1 MKIFGKNFPYKISDL
16 PYFSNLLTIYSKT
29 LGDMEYKRKQRSMN
43 DITKQ
48 KISASLKGRKKSF
61 QHCQNISKG
70 LEGYWQQIPQQQTGN
85 TTTDGLV

>member
-1 MKIFGKNFPYKISDL
+1 MD
-16 PYFSNLLTIYSKT
+16 
-29 LGDMEYKRKQRSMN
+29 YKRKQRSMS

>member
-1 MKIFGKNFPYKISDL
+1 
-16 PYFSNLLTIYSKT
+16 
-29 LGDMEYKRKQRSMN
+29 MEYKRKQRSMS

-48 KISASLKGRKKSF
+48 KISTSLKGRRKSI

-85 TTTDGLV
+85 TITNGLV